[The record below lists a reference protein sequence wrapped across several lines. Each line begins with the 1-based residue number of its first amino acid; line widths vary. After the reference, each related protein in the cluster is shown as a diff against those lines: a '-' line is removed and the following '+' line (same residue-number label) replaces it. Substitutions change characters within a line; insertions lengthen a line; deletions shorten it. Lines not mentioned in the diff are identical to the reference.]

1 MIMDQTLV
9 FSEKQAITAATTL
22 ASTNSHD
29 TKAAADVGIGEE
41 MYIVSQV
48 AVTLAGGTDVQALLQ
63 TSDDNSTWTTV
74 RSGPVVA
81 AASLSAGKQLAVFRL
96 PIGLKRYL
104 RTATVS
110 TGTFTSGS
118 ITSFMVKDVDA
129 QQYLKAV

>member
-22 ASTNSHD
+22 ASTNSYD

-63 TSDDNSTWTTV
+63 TSDNNSSWTTV

-81 AASLSAGKQLAVFRL
+81 TASLVAGKQLAVFRL

-110 TGTFTSGS
+110 TGIFTSGS
-118 ITSFMVKDVDA
+118 VTSFIVKNVDA
-129 QQYLKAV
+129 QQYLNAV